1 MNSKEIPMM
10 KKYQCILT
18 DPKTN
23 IGLDILPNRTTE
35 HLIKYFKQWN
45 SDKRKAIGYFISN
58 M

>member
-1 MNSKEIPMM
+1 MM